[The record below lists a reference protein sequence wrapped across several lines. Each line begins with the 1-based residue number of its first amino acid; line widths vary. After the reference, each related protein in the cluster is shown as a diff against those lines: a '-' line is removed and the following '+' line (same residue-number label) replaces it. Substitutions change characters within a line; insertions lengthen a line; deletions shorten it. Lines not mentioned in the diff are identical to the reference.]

1 MILEGFIQ
9 GTSDEE
15 LLKSLPTENISE
27 DLVKAMNKVGLVQK
41 EVQVK
46 GKNGQTFTR
55 KQWVRASDAQSTE
68 PTPQSKQAISKDNAV
83 DDETTKS
90 YSGDDAVDKVCNLK
104 SGSVIEITTKLKDGS
119 TVTGEYTLQTKKY
132 ALGTSEAWVKTGGNH
147 YQSDFAPNK
156 TTVKDIIGSTRNS
169 VKIKKAAGEQVQP
182 TQTKDK
188 KNPTKAPAKGY
199 VMEFKTGSTYEYLY
213 TEKPT
218 LTSAKEAYERFH
230 GKPAPKYSTAT
241 KHGNQIKIDSDT
253 VKNHCVNISGNDY
266 ITSSELSSSKQQDS
280 QPDKGGYK
288 NGSVDKDGNLVAG
301 DKSSLT
307 DLVEEITGTGMFDAK
322 DLADE
327 KISSELQKTSHYDG
341 HFIESMEY
349 ESARLVGN
357 KVEIHGRVYG
367 DIDLDDGDKEPF
379 DKTVTF
385 SIPVKSSKSA
395 APSNASTQDKDK
407 INHNTGVQD
416 KPKSSVLEDY
426 FTGNH
431 GHSDSKSALVA
442 LLGKGYSRQDIMS
455 QAEKSG
461 ITWKKNDHEGINWM
475 RASMAIQKAWKKG

>member
-27 DLVKAMNKVGLVQK
+27 GLVKAMNKAGLVQK

-55 KQWVRASDAQSTE
+55 KQWVKASDAQSTE

-188 KNPTKAPAKGY
+188 KNPTKEPAKFTGKNKDELWNNLKSVGY
-199 VMEFKTGSTYEYLY
+199 EVDSADKQTPQDNITLYKDKQEF
-213 TEKPT
+213 
-218 LTSAKEAYERFH
+218 
-230 GKPAPKYSTAT
+230 TAT
-241 KHGNQIKIDSDT
+241 FNK
-253 VKNHCVNISGNDY
+253 Y
-266 ITSSELSSSKQQDS
+266 
-280 QPDKGGYK
+280 
-288 NGSVDKDGNLVAG
+288 KDGGVEVLNIKPVQTSTTA
-301 DKSSLT
+301 DKKPS
-307 DLVEEITGTGMFDAK
+307 
-322 DLADE
+322 
-327 KISSELQKTSHYDG
+327 QSH
-341 HFIESMEY
+341 
-349 ESARLVGN
+349 
-357 KVEIHGRVYG
+357 
-367 DIDLDDGDKEPF
+367 
-379 DKTVTF
+379 T
-385 SIPVKSSKSA
+385 
-395 APSNASTQDKDK
+395 
-407 INHNTGVQD
+407 NTGVHD
-416 KPKSSVLEDY
+416 KPKASMLEDY

-461 ITWKKNDHEGINWM
+461 ITWKKNDHAGINWM
-475 RASMAIQKAWKKG
+475 RASMAIQKAWKKKG

>member
-15 LLKSLPTENISE
+15 LLKSLSTENISE
-27 DLVKAMNKVGLVQK
+27 DLVKAMNKAGLVQK

-55 KQWVRASDAQSTE
+55 KQWVRASDSQSADQSSS
-68 PTPQSKQAISKDNAV
+68 QSKQANSKN
-83 DDETTKS
+83 
-90 YSGDDAVDKVCNLK
+90 Y
-104 SGSVIEITTKLKDGS
+104 
-119 TVTGEYTLQTKKY
+119 
-132 ALGTSEAWVKTGGNH
+132 
-147 YQSDFAPNK
+147 
-156 TTVKDIIGSTRNS
+156 
-169 VKIKKAAGEQVQP
+169 
-182 TQTKDK
+182 
-188 KNPTKAPAKGY
+188 
-199 VMEFKTGSTYEYLY
+199 
-213 TEKPT
+213 
-218 LTSAKEAYERFH
+218 
-230 GKPAPKYSTAT
+230 
-241 KHGNQIKIDSDT
+241 KH
-253 VKNHCVNISGNDY
+253 
-266 ITSSELSSSKQQDS
+266 
-280 QPDKGGYK
+280 
-288 NGSVDKDGNLVAG
+288 GSVDEDGNLVVE
-301 DKSSLT
+301 DKSNLT
-307 DLVEEITGTGMFDAK
+307 DLVEEITGTDLFDAK
-322 DLADE
+322 DLAD
-327 KISSELQKTSHYDG
+327 KDISPELQKTSHYDG
-341 HFIESMEY
+341 HFIETMEY

-385 SIPVKSSKSA
+385 SIPVKSSKPTDS
-395 APSNASTQDKDK
+395 SNASTQYKSK
-407 INHNTGVQD
+407 INHNTGVHD
-416 KPKSSVLEDY
+416 KPKTSMLEDY